1 MEKVSMTKQDQIIGF
16 TAISKLKDIKNVVL
30 TTLSVLYE
38 KKVAYYWQQAKL
50 LNMESVFKIV

>member
-1 MEKVSMTKQDQIIGF
+1 MTKQDQIIGF